1 MKIEW
6 LPPRTDNEN
15 RELSVGDRTEHEKI
29 YKEIKQLVI
38 EMMRGEK

>member
-6 LPPRTDNEN
+6 LPPRTDDKN

-29 YKEIKQLVI
+29 YKEIRQLVI
-38 EMMRGEK
+38 GMMRREK